1 MNTFFS
7 STFVGEEALKEAEI
21 YHPIKLEY
29 YKHTTEGTEKAENE
43 AKFGINIIKKEYK
56 KEGLKIEN
64 KELTG
69 ITNDE
74 QEIEELLSFLGKT
87 EVMPIHVIDVLKDIE
102 NNQNSEF
109 NIMIHNKI

>member
-29 YKHTTEGTEKAENE
+29 YKHTNEEKENE

-56 KEGLKIEN
+56 KEGLTIDN

-87 EVMPIHVIDVLKDIE
+87 KVMPVHAIDVLKDIE
-102 NNQNSEF
+102 NSQNSEF
-109 NIMIHNKI
+109 NISFHSLNQL